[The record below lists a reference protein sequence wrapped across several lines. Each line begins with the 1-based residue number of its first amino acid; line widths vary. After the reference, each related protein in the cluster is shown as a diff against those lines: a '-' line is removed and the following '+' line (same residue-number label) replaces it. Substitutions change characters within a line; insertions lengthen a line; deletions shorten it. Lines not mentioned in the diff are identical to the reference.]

1 MNTSSNKDF
10 TYAMLPLKVLAWPV
24 GTWPLQKY
32 TVFSILRTIVA
43 VCLLLLMM
51 IIVQTEMYLD
61 HSDAEKNL
69 DALVLVSCGILAVW
83 KITLFRI
90 FSDGLV
96 VNFSSAV
103 KDYNE
108 LNGDEKRAIVRW
120 HAYMGRVACASVIG
134 FSYIGSTLFMTVPML
149 SENEPVK
156 TEDINTT
163 QDGKLDFPIPSEQ
176 TLEILQISESLYPAI
191 FFMEYTMLLFTS
203 TGNLGSDSLFYG
215 IIFHLCGQAEL
226 LKLDFTKLVNE
237 SENTVDRFNVL
248 TTRHRYLLQLFEK
261 LNDTISNILII
272 QLFTSCV
279 LICTS
284 GFQFIRALNVQNIV
298 LTIKTLIVATTLLTQ
313 LFAYSY
319 VGEYLKNQMEGI
331 GYSAYSS
338 RWYDI
343 PSNISRDIVFV
354 LMRVQVPV
362 HLRAGKY
369 LVVNMET
376 YMNIV
381 RTSISYLSILRV
393 MIT

>member
-1 MNTSSNKDF
+1 
-10 TYAMLPLKVLAWPV
+10 
-24 GTWPLQKY
+24 
-32 TVFSILRTIVA
+32 
-43 VCLLLLMM
+43 MM

-203 TGNLGSDSLFYG
+203 TGNLGNEFLYMRFP
-215 IIFHLCGQAEL
+215 CTVQGQL
-226 LKLDFTKLVNE
+226 LSPV
-237 SENTVDRFNVL
+237 VL
-248 TTRHRYLLQLFEK
+248 
-261 LNDTISNILII
+261 N
-272 QLFTSCV
+272 
-279 LICTS
+279 
-284 GFQFIRALNVQNIV
+284 
-298 LTIKTLIVATTLLTQ
+298 
-313 LFAYSY
+313 
-319 VGEYLKNQMEGI
+319 
-331 GYSAYSS
+331 
-338 RWYDI
+338 
-343 PSNISRDIVFV
+343 
-354 LMRVQVPV
+354 
-362 HLRAGKY
+362 
-369 LVVNMET
+369 
-376 YMNIV
+376 
-381 RTSISYLSILRV
+381 
-393 MIT
+393 